1 MAPLR
6 VVHVYKDVHPPIVG
20 GVEKHIDLL
29 RREMTEV
36 VSHVLVPARRA
47 RTAVAPVER
56 AREVRVAE
64 LGPRWLGVP
73 VAPAFPL
80 WLRRLDAD
88 IVHLHMPNPLGEAS
102 ALLAAGHRPLI
113 LSYHADIVRQA
124 RAMRAYR
131 PLVLA
136 CCRRASA
143 VIVGSLGIAR
153 TSPLL
158 RCEEGKLV
166 HVPYGVDLERY
177 SPDAVSE
184 GERAELRRRYGAPL
198 VLTVA
203 RLVYYKGL
211 EHLIEAARR
220 VDAAVVI
227 VGGGPLEESLRELA
241 AGTDNVHLTGEVS
254 EEELV
259 RHLAAADCFVLPST
273 SRAESFGIAT
283 LEAQAMGVPAIVTD
297 VGTGTLEAIAPGES
311 GLVVPPADAAA
322 LAAAIDEIISSP
334 ERASAM
340 ASAARERV
348 ERLHS
353 SRRQAE
359 RILAVYSEALRG

>member
-1 MAPLR
+1 M
-6 VVHVYKDVHPPIVG
+6 
-20 GVEKHIDLL
+20 
-29 RREMTEV
+29 
-36 VSHVLVPARRA
+36 
-47 RTAVAPVER
+47 
-56 AREVRVAE
+56 
-64 LGPRWLGVP
+64 
-73 VAPAFPL
+73 
-80 WLRRLDAD
+80 
-88 IVHLHMPNPLGEAS
+88 
-102 ALLAAGHRPLI
+102 
-113 LSYHADIVRQA
+113 
-124 RAMRAYR
+124 
-131 PLVLA
+131 
-136 CCRRASA
+136 
-143 VIVGSLGIAR
+143 
-153 TSPLL
+153 
-158 RCEEGKLV
+158 
-166 HVPYGVDLERY
+166 
-177 SPDAVSE
+177 
-184 GERAELRRRYGAPL
+184 
-198 VLTVA
+198 A

-359 RILAVYSEALRG
+359 RILAVYNEALRG